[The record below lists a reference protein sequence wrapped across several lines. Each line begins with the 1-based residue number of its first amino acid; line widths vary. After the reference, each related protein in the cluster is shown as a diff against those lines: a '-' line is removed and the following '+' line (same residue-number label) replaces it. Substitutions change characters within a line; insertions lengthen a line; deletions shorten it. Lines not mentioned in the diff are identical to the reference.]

1 MPSNDDNQGMKVW
14 WICLRAPLNPQ
25 RGFMAHGGWKTLLN
39 GRFNGPGKKTSNG
52 SWWRHGR
59 VLSSPCWSYLA
70 GIFIGDCKRRRPRG
84 RLTRIANN
92 NWEHCKYCNKYTT
105 FSPRIVR
112 HAVYL
117 VMAHLVP
124 VWIFQ
129 NVSLNHVEIFG
140 VCTINMN

>member
-25 RGFMAHGGWKTLLN
+25 TGFMAHGGWKTLLN
-39 GRFNGPGKKTSNG
+39 GRSNGPGQKTSNG

-105 FSPRIVR
+105 FSPSDCTSCRIFSNGAPR
-112 HAVYL
+112 S
-117 VMAHLVP
+117 
-124 VWIFQ
+124 
-129 NVSLNHVEIFG
+129 SLDFPKCFPKSCGNFWCVH
-140 VCTINMN
+140 N